1 MVIPDKSTQYS
12 EFIVNNKKK
21 FNIYEKLQESRINY
35 IDLYN
40 KFRQFINS
48 GVVDLYRPSDNHLSF
63 RGYEIMSEIIFKYL
77 NKNNF

>member
-1 MVIPDKSTQYS
+1 MKSS
-12 EFIVNNKKK
+12 RN
-21 FNIYEKLQESRINY
+21 QELITLTC
-35 IDLYN
+35 I